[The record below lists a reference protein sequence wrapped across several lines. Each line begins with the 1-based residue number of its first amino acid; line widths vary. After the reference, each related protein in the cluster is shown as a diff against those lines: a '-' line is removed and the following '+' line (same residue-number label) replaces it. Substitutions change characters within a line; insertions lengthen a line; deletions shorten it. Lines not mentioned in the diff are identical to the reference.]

1 MTVNI
6 SNTAYKVANVNEQ
19 IGSCTIVAALNNVTP
34 TDLLFTWSLS
44 DDLIRTGSLGIDEPK
59 TGGRTRVRYTVFF
72 FVFFFFFFL
81 IFKLGAALDRV
92 LPECIDR
99 CSRGN
104 T

>member
-59 TGGRTRVRYTVFF
+59 TGGRTRVDTRYFFLFLFFF
-72 FVFFFFFFL
+72 FV
-81 IFKLGAALDRV
+81 
-92 LPECIDR
+92 
-99 CSRGN
+99 
-104 T
+104 